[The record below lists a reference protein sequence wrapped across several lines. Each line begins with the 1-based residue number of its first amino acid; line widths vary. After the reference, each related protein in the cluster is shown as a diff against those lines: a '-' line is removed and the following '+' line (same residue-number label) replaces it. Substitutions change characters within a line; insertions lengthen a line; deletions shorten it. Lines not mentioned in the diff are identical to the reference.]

1 MHAVEFTAELS
12 HLRTLE
18 IPREIAEQLPTTGT
32 ARIIVL
38 TDEVT
43 GDADWRLGAYQ
54 QFLRDDAPE
63 DAIYDTLR

>member
-1 MHAVEFTAELS
+1 MHAIEFTAELS
-12 HLRTLE
+12 DLRKLA
-18 IPREIAEQLPTTGT
+18 IPREAAEQLPATGT

-38 TDEVT
+38 TGEVT